1 MTKDAP
7 RLGDVTPFIFTYKFL
22 AVVTYHRRI
31 SFNLQNSVLHTLWM
45 GKMVSDSSP
54 NKKEVKKPIF
64 SFLRRKR
71 SGRILFSP
79 EVNEFER
86 LTSLP
91 SPHSSPIS
99 IYRNTPVKIKN
110 YYLSESTVNIMSQI
124 EARTPDLTLNTETR
138 DTTKVSLKE
147 DADFIFS
154 AVFDSSPPGFGDQKA
169 ERLQRSGSLHRSH
182 SMGAINDKSL
192 QFEMSPTRNE
202 PGNPEHS
209 PAQPRKSSDST
220 CEPLSNDGPDNEEL
234 LQAEFNKL
242 FQIGREIGYNGDDVR
257 KWVRYVLEHGLPN
270 PKTGSEMESDVL
282 KTGLDSN
289 NAKVPEFTEKDSAV
303 KEIERHHLQDV
314 FGSDTISTRQLLVD
328 NQYTSD
334 EIAPPSGQQGIYIH
348 GNSDIASHAT
358 LKAYCE
364 NPLSSSSGSAASPSF
379 RLTSPKMKHSNV
391 TDSCGSDDR
400 SANPDA
406 GPLWFRADMDS
417 GECQDSPEI
426 GSKANGMGDQEEKL
440 NVRTNTVDGNGLIP
454 LLLPLRYNKT
464 SSAFQKRTRNA
475 SIVASVAA
483 PVPKKL
489 HDAGLSSPSNRG
501 SGLKTSFNVDYKAD
515 DKLAQATGKPAPLD
529 RTRKEQLSEATAT
542 LANLADCRASTD
554 SCSVYTYGT
563 YGSLIDPLNDKQT
576 KAAHLLGAAS
586 ETSTS
591 HPDSPTPGYANL
603 STPPKKLQA
612 IHIPPASQFQPRYV
626 PSWSSSANSKMKMPQ
641 KSAGSARS
649 RASPRDVGLPSPCG
663 TFSESSFNSRCREST
678 PSTKWD
684 EEMRYANEKACS
696 HSYITLLSGSY

>member
-1 MTKDAP
+1 MP
-7 RLGDVTPFIFTYKFL
+7 
-22 AVVTYHRRI
+22 
-31 SFNLQNSVLHTLWM
+31 
-45 GKMVSDSSP
+45 SDSSL
-54 NKKEVKKPIF
+54 NKKEIKKPVF

-71 SGRILFSP
+71 SGKIRFSP

-91 SPHSSPIS
+91 SPHTSPIS

-124 EARTPDLTLNTETR
+124 EARTPDLTLNT
-138 DTTKVSLKE
+138 DTTNNTKVPSKE

-154 AVFDSSPPGFGDQKA
+154 AVFDSSPPGFEDQTA
-169 ERLQRSGSLHRSH
+169 ERLQRSGSLHRSR
-182 SMGAINDKSL
+182 SMGAIDDKSL
-192 QFEMSPTRNE
+192 LFEMSPTRNE
-202 PGNPEHS
+202 PVKPEHS
-209 PAQPRKSSDST
+209 PTEPTKSSDSAS
-220 CEPLSNDGPDNEEL
+220 EPLSNDGPDDEEL
-234 LQAEFNKL
+234 LQAEYNKL
-242 FQIGREIGYNGDDVR
+242 FQIGREIGYDNDDVR
-257 KWVRYVLEHGLPN
+257 KWVHYVLEHGLPD

-282 KTGLDSN
+282 ETGLDRN
-289 NAKVPEFTEKDSAV
+289 NAKVPEFTERDSAV
-303 KEIERHHLQDV
+303 KEIERHYLQDV
-314 FGSDTISTRQLLVD
+314 FGSDTISTSQLLVD

-334 EIAPPSGQQGIYIH
+334 EIAAPSGQHGIYIH

-358 LKAYCE
+358 LKAYCDD
-364 NPLSSSSGSAASPSF
+364 PLSSSSSSAASPSF
-379 RLTSPKMKHSNV
+379 RLASPKMKHSNV

-400 SANPDA
+400 SVNPDA

-417 GECQDSPEI
+417 GECRDSPEI
-426 GSKANGMGDQEEKL
+426 GSRANGTGDQEENL

-454 LLLPLRYNKT
+454 LLLPLRYNKA

-475 SIVASVAA
+475 SIVASVADPA
-483 PVPKKL
+483 PREL
-489 HDAGLSSPSNRG
+489 HNAGLSSSSSRG
-501 SGLKTSFNVDYKAD
+501 SGLKTSLNVDYKAD
-515 DKLAQATGKPAPLD
+515 DNLAQATGKPAPLD

-563 YGSLIDPLNDKQT
+563 YGSLIDPLDDKQT
-576 KAAHLLGAAS
+576 KAAHLSGAAS

-591 HPDSPTPGYANL
+591 YPDSPTLGYAYL
-603 STPPKKLQA
+603 STPPKKLQD

-626 PSWSSSANSKMKMPQ
+626 PSWPSSANSKMKMPQ
-641 KSAGSARS
+641 KSVGSARS

-696 HSYITLLSGSY
+696 HNCITLLSGSY